1 MKGRKTGGRQTGTPN
16 RVTLTLREQVEA
28 EAGAPLPVLL
38 ARIGRQALERSVT
51 PFGGVDRNEVQ
62 LAAFA
67 LAKAATFVYGRA
79 PQAEEQLTPL
89 LPPVVVVNGIP
100 QLDLD
105 RYPGP
110 IIRMGDAGP
119 AAAEVTSA

>member
-1 MKGRKTGGRQTGTPN
+1 MAGRTTELPCFTEPLHHNLRQAYAGGIFT
-16 RVTLTLREQVEA
+16 
-28 EAGAPLPVLL
+28 VLL

-67 LAKAATFVYGRA
+67 LAKAASFVYGRA
-79 PQAEEQLTPL
+79 PQVEEQPSPL
-89 LPPVVVVNGIP
+89 LPPLIVVNGIP
-100 QLDLD
+100 QLDLE

-110 IIRMGDAGP
+110 VIRMDEAGGP
-119 AAAEVTSA
+119 AER